1 MKYSKNNFKQPWF
14 IRKIIY
20 YVSAIIF
27 LILAAMGIIS
37 EEQGEQ
43 FLTTFN
49 SEIVPIIASILV
61 TLAGSKAVDPA
72 HFQVRTSSELRENI
86 QDGNTYYVNNGEHIT
101 RENLE
106 KSVEV
111 GALKDE
117 DTDDVITLPVYKSE
131 SIN

>member
-1 MKYSKNNFKQPWF
+1 MKYNTNSFKQPWF

-27 LILAAMGIIS
+27 LILAALGIIS

-43 FLTTFN
+43 FLTTLN

-61 TLAGSKAVDPA
+61 TLAGSKAVDPT
-72 HFQVRTSSELRENI
+72 HFQVRPSSELRESI
-86 QDGNTYYVNNGEHIT
+86 QDGNTYYVNNGENST

-106 KSVEV
+106 KSLEA
-111 GALKDE
+111 GTLKDE
-117 DTDDVITLPVYKSE
+117 DVVTLPVYKSE
-131 SIN
+131 TIN

>member
-1 MKYSKNNFKQPWF
+1 MKYNTNSFKQPWF

-43 FLTTFN
+43 LLTTLN

-61 TLAGSKAVDPA
+61 TLAGSKAVDPT
-72 HFQVRTSSELRENI
+72 HFQVRPSSELRESI
-86 QDGNTYYVNNGEHIT
+86 QDGNTYYVNNGENST

-106 KSVEV
+106 KSAEA
-111 GALKDE
+111 GTLKDE
-117 DTDDVITLPVYKSE
+117 DVINLPVYKSE
-131 SIN
+131 TIN

>member
-1 MKYSKNNFKQPWF
+1 MKYNTNSFKQPWF

-27 LILAAMGIIS
+27 LILAALGIIS

-43 FLTTFN
+43 FLTTLN

-61 TLAGSKAVDPA
+61 TLAGSKAVDPT
-72 HFQVRTSSELRENI
+72 HFQVRPSSELRESI
-86 QDGNTYYVNNGEHIT
+86 QDGNTYYVNNGENST

-106 KSVEV
+106 KSAEA

-117 DTDDVITLPVYKSE
+117 DAVTLPVYKSE
-131 SIN
+131 TIN

>member
-1 MKYSKNNFKQPWF
+1 MKYNTNSFKQPWF

-27 LILAAMGIIS
+27 LILAALGIIS

-43 FLTTFN
+43 FLTTLN
-49 SEIVPIIASILV
+49 SEIVPIIASIIV
-61 TLAGSKAVDPA
+61 ALAGSKAVDPT
-72 HFQVRTSSELRENI
+72 HFQVRPSSELRESI
-86 QDGNTYYVNNGEHIT
+86 QDGNTYYVNNGENST

-106 KSVEV
+106 KSAEA

-117 DTDDVITLPVYKSE
+117 DAVTLPVYKSE
-131 SIN
+131 TIN